1 MTEPLVGA
9 RWIVVPPFRGDA
21 AWRAAAAEAASRAG
35 FQVYDA
41 ESMAD
46 GFPIHDRQAVI
57 IAADAAIAFAS
68 GAPGENIRLIISGPG
83 AANPQTLSETGPQV
97 APITNLMARA
107 ALAPPDRIFRY
118 PDFSGGPL
126 NIFEDIPMHAPAPEP
141 DLPMTDYLAALTEAV
156 QLLDPATPAA
166 KWRPALFNYDS
177 RRAPDGAAG
186 ELDLTGRPRFMI
198 TGPYI
203 TLPPGNWRAVYRLTF
218 DEPGSR
224 ARFRLDWGSQTEY
237 LSEEFTP
244 GRAGVF
250 EIAQDYVW
258 NEAAPAELR
267 VVALEGIF
275 DGRMTFH
282 GADVSRI

>member
-1 MTEPLVGA
+1 M
-9 RWIVVPPFRGDA
+9 PPFRDDA
-21 AWRAAAAEAASRAG
+21 AWRAAAAEAASKAG

-46 GFPIHDRQAVI
+46 GIPIHDRKAVI
-57 IAADAAIAFAS
+57 IAADAAIALAS
-68 GAPGENIRLIISGPG
+68 GAPVENIRLIIAGQGP
-83 AANPQTLSETGPQV
+83 ASPQTLSEPGPQV

-107 ALAPPDRIFRY
+107 ALAAPHRIFRFS
-118 PDFSGGPL
+118 DFVGGPL
-126 NIFEDIPMHAPAPEP
+126 NVFDDIPMHAPTPAP
-141 DLPMTDYLAALTEAV
+141 DLPMTDYLAALTDAV

-166 KWRPALFNYDS
+166 RWRPALFNYDS
-177 RRAPDGAAG
+177 RRAPDGAVG

-203 TLPPGNWRAVYRLTF
+203 TLPAGNWRAVYRLTF

-237 LSEEFTP
+237 LSKEFTP
-244 GRAGVF
+244 GCAGIF
-250 EIAQDYVW
+250 EIIQDYVW

-267 VVALEGIF
+267 VIALEGIF